1 MTDNA
6 FALEATALGKR
17 YGAHWALQ
25 DCSLQLPAGRVAGLV
40 GPNGAGKTTLLH
52 LAMGLLEP
60 TRGEV
65 RVLGY
70 SPRAQVHEALS
81 RVGFVAQ
88 NRPLYKN
95 FTVAQLLQFGA
106 RLNRRWDEARA
117 RERLEQYLIPLNRKA
132 GALSGGQQAQIS
144 LALALAKRP
153 ELLLLDE
160 PMSNLDPLARQEF
173 LRTMLGA
180 AAEEGTTVLFSSHV
194 VSELG
199 RFCDYL
205 IILTHGRVQLAG
217 DVDELLATHKRLS
230 ARLDP
235 QRDQDDVARD
245 MEAPG
250 VIAVTRTEQETS
262 MLVRTDMAHGVVGR
276 IGWEEAPVGL
286 EDLVVTYMARPKR
299 GADVHPDAAPAP
311 SAASIGG

>member
-1 MTDNA
+1 MTGDTC
-6 FALEATALGKR
+6 ALEATALSKR
-17 YGAHWALQ
+17 YGNHWALL

-60 TRGEV
+60 TRGAV

-95 FTVAQLLQFGA
+95 FTVAQLLHFGA
-106 RLNRRWDEARA
+106 KLNRRWDETRA
-117 RERLEQYLIPLNRKA
+117 RERLEQYAIPLNRKA

-153 ELLLLDE
+153 DLLLLDE

-205 IILTHGRVQLAG
+205 IILTQGRVRLAG
-217 DVDELLATHKRLS
+217 DVDDLLATHKRLS
-230 ARLDP
+230 ARRDS
-235 QRDQDDVARD
+235 QRGQDGLAPDT
-245 MEAPG
+245 EAPG
-250 VIAVTRTEQETS
+250 VIAVTKTEHETS
-262 MLVRTDMAHGVVGR
+262 MLVRTDIAQGIVGR
-276 IGWEEAPVGL
+276 IGWEETPVGL
-286 EDLVVTYMARPKR
+286 EDLVVSYMARPIA
-299 GADVHPDAAPAP
+299 GPSPTAARLEKSLRDLQQA
-311 SAASIGG
+311 

>member
-1 MTDNA
+1 MTNHA
-6 FALEATALGKR
+6 FALEAAALGKR
-17 YGAHWALQ
+17 YGHHWALQ
-25 DCSLQLPAGRVAGLV
+25 ECSLQLPTGRVAGLV

-60 TRGEV
+60 TSGEV

-81 RVGFVAQ
+81 LVGFVAQ

-106 RLNRRWDEARA
+106 KLNRRWDEARA
-117 RERLEQYLIPLNRKA
+117 RERLEQYAIPLDRKA

-153 ELLLLDE
+153 AVLLLDE

-205 IILTHGRVQLAG
+205 IILRQGHVRLVG

-230 ARLDP
+230 AHRDP
-235 QRDQDDVARD
+235 QRSQE
-245 MEAPG
+245 EAAPDTQTPG
-250 VIAVTRTEQETS
+250 IVTVTRTEHETS
-262 MLVRTDMAHGVVGR
+262 MLVRTDVAQGISGR
-276 IGWEEAPVGL
+276 IGWEESAVGL
-286 EDLVVTYMARPKR
+286 EDLVVSYMALPNT
-299 GADVHPDAAPAP
+299 
-311 SAASIGG
+311 AASPATAAA